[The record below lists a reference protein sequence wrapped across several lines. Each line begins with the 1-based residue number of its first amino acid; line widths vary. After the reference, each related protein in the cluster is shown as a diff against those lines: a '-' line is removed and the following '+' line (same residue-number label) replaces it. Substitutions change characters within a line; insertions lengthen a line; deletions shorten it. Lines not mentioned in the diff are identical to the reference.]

1 MKKKFVL
8 VGFIFCC
15 FEAFQPPGCTRFFNP
30 AHAGKRGLHS
40 TLVHTCRLWQTT
52 TSTSSVLLETLQ
64 FLALTDVAMIKH
76 QKKATTCRVGQV
88 LRKERCGNAC
98 CLIVGGIFIAGII
111 YINSCRSH
119 SKPLN
124 WTSSPYRTNQHT
136 RLKKSKTSIINWNK
150 FIQSTSVMLAK

>member
-30 AHAGKRGLHS
+30 ANAGKRGLHS

-76 QKKATTCRVGQV
+76 QKNQQH
-88 LRKERCGNAC
+88 
-98 CLIVGGIFIAGII
+98 AGRGRF
-111 YINSCRSH
+111 SE
-119 SKPLN
+119 
-124 WTSSPYRTNQHT
+124 
-136 RLKKSKTSIINWNK
+136 KKD
-150 FIQSTSVMLAK
+150 VAMLVA

>member
-1 MKKKFVL
+1 MHQENKHYTRAQHSMCVPEGWPSPSQCPRTPSWHHHEL
-8 VGFIFCC
+8 HPTPALPACTTVWTTHLHYPRVWPFC
-15 FEAFQPPGCTRFFNP
+15 P
-30 AHAGKRGLHS
+30 
-40 TLVHTCRLWQTT
+40 TCDIIM
-52 TSTSSVLLETLQ
+52 TSRKS
-64 FLALTDVAMIKH
+64 
-76 QKKATTCRVGQV
+76 TTCRAGQV